1 MRNIGFIVVVVCE
14 KLVEIQRSRM
24 AEERIVK
31 ILKVSSCCLR
41 EEPVRE
47 EVDRT
52 SVLKRVKRHEFVE
65 IVEISSSW
73 KREMKVGNAME
84 EGAAGVERV

>member
-1 MRNIGFIVVVVCE
+1 MRNIGFDVVVVCE

-31 ILKVSSCCLR
+31 ILKVSNCCFR
-41 EEPVRE
+41 EDPVRE
-47 EVDRT
+47 EVDRI
-52 SVLKRVKRHEFVE
+52 SVLIWVKRHEFVE

-73 KREMKVGNAME
+73 KREMKVWNAE
-84 EGAAGVERV
+84 EGADLAERV